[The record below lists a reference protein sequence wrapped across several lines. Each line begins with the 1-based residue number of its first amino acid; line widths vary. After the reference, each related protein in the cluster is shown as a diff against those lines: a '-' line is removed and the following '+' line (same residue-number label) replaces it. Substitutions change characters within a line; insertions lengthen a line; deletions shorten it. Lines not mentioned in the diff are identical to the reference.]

1 MGKHILLQHCLRSQ
15 YQLLGNPC
23 LQFKWI
29 STHCQS
35 KPTNQLDL
43 TKKPNSRIA
52 YKQGYGTKLP
62 VRIEVGLEV
71 ELEVEPEVEPG
82 VELGVC
88 PGSVDSVDFAP
99 PLLNVHS
106 PVQSILPKCTLP
118 CN

>member
-1 MGKHILLQHCLRSQ
+1 M
-15 YQLLGNPC
+15 
-23 LQFKWI
+23 
-29 STHCQS
+29 
-35 KPTNQLDL
+35 
-43 TKKPNSRIA
+43 
-52 YKQGYGTKLP
+52 
-62 VRIEVGLEV
+62 

-118 CN
+118 CNQVSSLATSEVRKLFDSSKERFCQ